1 MYCCSN
7 ETQKITR
14 EIELITSEMDNKNK
28 NRLSIELMIYTMKN
42 WAKRT
47 SEVCEKLKEIF
58 KAQKD
63 INKVFINIKDEVYKI
78 KEKLK
83 DADKHLADIENDINV
98 VLKIKDSVAKTID
111 SLTIDTTDLGTFYI
125 YDCKTEEDIKSK
137 LKVI

>member
-1 MYCCSN
+1 
-7 ETQKITR
+7 
-14 EIELITSEMDNKNK
+14 
-28 NRLSIELMIYTMKN
+28 MIYTMKN